1 MMRTFQCSA
10 QCFGC
15 LEKLVSRTVA
25 MSTQDDS
32 LQQNIFK
39 QAMESLEDEFS
50 PATIPA
56 LLATKILR
64 KIRMQTGC
72 RDPFLQKKI
81 REMEEGRNILNELDG
96 RLSGTDFERLLQV
109 AALANTV
116 DHFHSPDELVK
127 ALKDDFS
134 WAVYDGDTFLD
145 RVKRGIGPF
154 LYLADNAGE
163 FFLDLPLFRKIS
175 SYISDSYYV
184 VKGSPI
190 QNDLALE
197 DVQRCNVKDL
207 PQGIITHGLDTV
219 GLDVKELKKDFRE
232 LYESAALILAKGMG
246 HFETL
251 STLEQRGR
259 TFFVLKAKCDPV
271 ALSLGV
277 SRNGYAAFLQ

>member
-1 MMRTFQCSA
+1 LIRKFRCSA
-10 QCFGC
+10 QCYNC
-15 LEKLVSRTVA
+15 LEELVAQTVA

-32 LQQNIFK
+32 LQQNIFE
-39 QAMESLEDEFS
+39 QAMESLENEFS
-50 PATIPA
+50 LATIPA
-56 LLATKILR
+56 LLATRILR
-64 KIRMQTGC
+64 KIKMQTGC

-81 REMEEGRNILNELDG
+81 QEMKEGRNVLNELDG
-96 RLSGTDFERLLQV
+96 LLSETGFERLLQV
-109 AALANTV
+109 AALANTI

-127 ALKDDFS
+127 ALGGDFS
-134 WAVYDGDTFLD
+134 WAVYDGETFLH
-145 RVKRGIGPF
+145 RVKRGVGPF

-197 DVQRCNVKDL
+197 DVQRCNLKDL
-207 PQGIITHGLDTV
+207 PRGIITHGLDTV
-219 GLDVKELKKDFRE
+219 GLDVKELGTGFRE

-251 STLEQRGR
+251 GNLEQRGR
-259 TFFVLKAKCDPV
+259 TLFVLKAKCDPV

-277 SRNGYAAFLQ
+277 SRNDYAAFLQ